1 MRILGI
7 DPGIRRTGYGL
18 IAVPG
23 PEPALV
29 DYGIITPPADS
40 EMSRRLAVIYDD
52 LAQLIER
59 SHPDELAIESTF
71 YGANARSAL
80 VLGHAKGVA
89 LLCAA
94 HHQLPISEYAPRKV
108 KLAATG
114 NGRASKEQ
122 VQYMVQAILHMDHLP
137 DPMDASDALAVAIC
151 HQQQLRPVTG
161 SQP

>member
-18 IAVPG
+18 IAVSG
-23 PEPALV
+23 PVPALV
-29 DYGIITPPADS
+29 DYGIITPPTDS
-40 EMSRRLAVIYDD
+40 AKSQRLAVLYHDQARLED
-52 LAQLIER
+52 QY
-59 SHPDELAIESTF
+59 HPDELAIESTI

-80 VLGHAKGVA
+80 VLGQAKGVA

-94 HHQLPISEYAPRKV
+94 HHQLPISEYAPRKI
-108 KLAATG
+108 KLATTG

-137 DPMDASDALAVAIC
+137 DPLDASDALAVAIC

-161 SQP
+161 AQP